1 MGKCTQLSG
10 RCLFVHLLTNRPTHI
25 GLYVCQYTFVGKY
38 ACTPYCRLVFILSPW
53 RGERK
58 ARISSISSRD
68 HSVVRLAS
76 ILTMFYVKCMLSQ
89 SPGTRVMRR
98 KKRRLRSA
106 PVSCVRQSTL
116 LSLATLKKAKKHNSE
131 ANSDLFFWEAPES
144 NSDKSDYS

>member
-10 RCLFVHLLTNRPTHI
+10 RCLFVYLLTNRPTHI

-58 ARISSISSRD
+58 ARISSIISSRD

-89 SPGTRVMRR
+89 SPGTRVCE
-98 KKRRLRSA
+98 K
-106 PVSCVRQSTL
+106 
-116 LSLATLKKAKKHNSE
+116 KKATSEVSALFLRALIHIVVVGYPKKHNSE
-131 ANSDLFFWEAPES
+131 ANSDLFLWEAPES